1 MNAFANQRP
10 LLLGIGN
17 VLRSDDGLGRVVVEQ
32 LARTGELD
40 GEILS
45 IHQLTPELALPMAEA
60 SLVVIIDASREGRPG
75 EMRVRTLSSPVQPIG
90 AASAHHATP
99 EELVALTSLA
109 YGRCP
114 PLIVI
119 SVTGADF
126 SIGEHLSPPV
136 AQALSLVKI
145 FIRQLSIFNEREEND
160 DALYDVWRGVHRA
173 FLDDTHPLSQSA
185 PGGIDSLAGVRSDYA
200 SEDS

>member
-75 EMRVRTLSSPVQPIG
+75 EVRVLAEYLGRRV
-90 AASAHHATP
+90 
-99 EELVALTSLA
+99 SLA
-109 YGRCP
+109 DGSGTA
-114 PLIVI
+114 VI
-119 SVTGADF
+119 EDAAIEQDRH
-126 SIGEHLSPPV
+126 GEWAITQLFLRKPKTSASP
-136 AQALSLVKI
+136 A
-145 FIRQLSIFNEREEND
+145 R
-160 DALYDVWRGVHRA
+160 
-173 FLDDTHPLSQSA
+173 
-185 PGGIDSLAGVRSDYA
+185 
-200 SEDS
+200 